1 MYTTCNI
8 EFQDLDLWY
17 YNPDGLERWGVLANI
32 MCKDS
37 HNNTVINFTT
47 PRGGKT
53 CSHVHCFEPE
63 VGVSV
68 MKVANRKVDPGDT
81 EFWAMENNPHRE
93 FALVV
98 LVSNGVATCLYLE
111 QNENAFKDI
120 NDLIAILRNG
130 LNQKL
135 SSHKLAIKTSKTAT
149 DHPDDVAAVCAA
161 VYVGK
166 QLNKALTMAEAL
178 NNCPKLAERKK
189 KLPSENKNL
198 RDAIIDQSKAGVILS
213 NIDKYM
219 KGKKE
224 PKDIMMPTTAFIAAA
239 KMRPPTWKEYRNT
252 YPHVKLSE
260 KSFYRLRDPENKA
273 YKTAAFNKMVEEFE
287 KV

>member
-8 EFQDLDLWY
+8 EFQDLDLWFY
-17 YNPDGLERWGVLANI
+17 DPDGLERWGVLAKI

-37 HNNTVINFTT
+37 HNNTVINFTS
-47 PRGGKT
+47 PRGRKT

-63 VGVSV
+63 LGVCV

-93 FALVV
+93 FAVVV

-120 NDLIAILRNG
+120 NDLIAILING

-135 SSHKLAIKTSKTAT
+135 SSHKLAIKTSKIAT

-161 VYVGK
+161 VYVDK
-166 QLNKALTMAEAL
+166 QLNKALTMAETL
-178 NNCPKLAERKK
+178 NNSPKPPKK
-189 KLPSENKNL
+189 KKRLPSDDKSL
-198 RDAIIDQSKAGVILS
+198 RDAIIDQSKADVILS
-213 NIDKYM
+213 TIDKYM
-219 KGKKE
+219 KGKKG
-224 PKDIMMPTTAFIAAA
+224 PMDKMMPTTAFIAAG
-239 KMRPPTWKEYRNT
+239 KMRPPTWKEYHNT
-252 YPHVKLSE
+252 YPDANLSE
-260 KSFYRLRDPENKA
+260 KSFYRLRNPKNKS
-273 YKTAAFNKMVEEFE
+273 YKTPAFEKMVEEFE
-287 KV
+287 KI